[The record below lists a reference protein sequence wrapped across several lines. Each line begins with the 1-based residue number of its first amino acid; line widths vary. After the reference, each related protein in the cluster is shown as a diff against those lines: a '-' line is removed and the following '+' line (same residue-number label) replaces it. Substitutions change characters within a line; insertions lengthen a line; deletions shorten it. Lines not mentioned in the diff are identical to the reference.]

1 MGEKYSQSIFMV
13 VASVYARVTD
23 KYDVLS
29 AGCFQTIQKP
39 QAVKSSINKSSWPV
53 NPVVVPVSGPAP
65 LVHSKP
71 ANTHELSKIW
81 TLQITHSG
89 LKLARRAIT
98 DRRTVPTFLNSNGSS
113 VSFSLCHQRSQPDSA
128 SKWKKKRM
136 PFIFPS
142 GSGPHWRF
150 PATFQLHYR
159 DLCRDYDK
167 NTCFLQ
173 FQSDQGHFSLYFFFA
188 LPSLIKAQQD
198 RLIRLCSN
206 SWHHLLPEQLWI

>member
-188 LPSLIKAQQD
+188 LLSLIKAQQD